1 MPTKKQQT
9 KKRRALID
17 ATVKEKTH
25 RSVTIKLPIDAISRL
40 KANAREKGKIF
51 SVYMAESAEKGAN
64 L

>member
-1 MPTKKQQT
+1 MSTKKQQRAQ
-9 KKRRALID
+9 KRAIIEK
-17 ATVKEKTH
+17 AIIEKTH
-25 RSVTIKLPIDAISRL
+25 RTVSIKLPIDIISQL